1 MYVVFILD
9 EEEKS
14 RNRHQHNT
22 ASTSTSVATDHER
35 NTTDS
40 LNFIAPSWLN
50 FKFDHSAIF
59 DGIDLCLSCFCD
71 EE

>member
-14 RNRHQHNT
+14 HNRHQHHT

-50 FKFDHSAIF
+50 FKFDYSAIF
-59 DGIDLCLSCFCD
+59 DGTDLCFSYFCG